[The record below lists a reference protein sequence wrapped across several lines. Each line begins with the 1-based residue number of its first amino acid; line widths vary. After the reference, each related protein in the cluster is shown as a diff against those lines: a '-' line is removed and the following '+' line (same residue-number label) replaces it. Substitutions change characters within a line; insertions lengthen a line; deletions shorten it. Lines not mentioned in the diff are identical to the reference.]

1 MLRERVALGDTL
13 GKGVAGI
20 MKAGGLVPDETVN
33 RMVEERIEK
42 PDCANGFILDGYPRT
57 VNQAKLLVGV
67 LGEKGIAPMLVH
79 LKVDYNEI
87 VTRLSL
93 RRVCPNCGAV
103 YSVSA
108 GDPAIQNCER
118 CGSKLAIRD
127 DDREEVVRE
136 RLKAYDRQ
144 TAPVLKYLRK
154 VGFKAL
160 ELEAGKHTPQFIRGE
175 IQGLIEA
182 KYGVSKVV

>member
-1 MLRERVALGDTL
+1 M
-13 GKGVAGI
+13 
-20 MKAGGLVPDETVN
+20 N

-87 VTRLSL
+87 VTRLSF

-108 GDPAIQNCER
+108 GDPAIQN
-118 CGSKLAIRD
+118 
-127 DDREEVVRE
+127 
-136 RLKAYDRQ
+136 
-144 TAPVLKYLRK
+144 LRT
-154 VGFKAL
+154 L
-160 ELEAGKHTPQFIRGE
+160 RIEAGDSG
-175 IQGLIEA
+175 
-182 KYGVSKVV
+182 